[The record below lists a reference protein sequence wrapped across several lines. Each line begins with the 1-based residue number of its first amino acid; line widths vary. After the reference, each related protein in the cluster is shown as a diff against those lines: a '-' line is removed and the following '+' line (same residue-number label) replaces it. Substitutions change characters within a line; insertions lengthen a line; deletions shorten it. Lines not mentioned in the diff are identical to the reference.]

1 MSDWTTRI
9 TDHRVWNVMA
19 GLGPKIDEAEN
30 VEGIEPSAVES
41 LERLRAVLAFC
52 GKRLGATDPLTMTIA
67 PLDAIATSFQTATTE
82 VESFTKDKNFDHLT
96 TANTSGADQAL
107 GYLAQV
113 PGIAT
118 KQELVGLVQAA
129 NESRRAF
136 EQHAHKSSESL
147 KKAEGEIG
155 ELRKALELTQSAITN
170 LRGQIDTERQKIT
183 AQFSEQQKVF
193 GDSQEARSNT
203 FNESLRKIQET
214 LSQTNTDHQRQF
226 SEAQESRI
234 KDFSSAQ
241 AESQKRLNETL
252 ADYTKRLSDQDA
264 DFTKQRESAIVDYK
278 GQLKTL
284 ETDYQQKAKVILD
297 AVNQHR
303 VEVEKLVGVIG
314 AEGVTSGYQG
324 NANRARYTMY
334 VWQVF
339 AVGGFLG
346 LIWFA
351 YHAFLPTM
359 QGDFRW
365 GAFAARVFLTIT
377 VGVFAAYSVSQAD
390 RFYKMESKNRRLAL
404 ELAAIDPFIALLPQ
418 DEQYKFKLEVARRTF
433 AQEEPQ
439 ADPKADE
446 SPATTLD
453 VLASKETQGI
463 VESLVELAKALRK

>member
-1 MSDWTTRI
+1 MSEWTARI
-9 TDHRVWNVMA
+9 TDHRVWKVME

-52 GKRLGATDPLTMTIA
+52 GKRLGATDPLTMTLA

-82 VESFTKDKNFDHLT
+82 VESFTKDKNLDHLT

-129 NESRRAF
+129 NESRKAF
-136 EQHAHKSSESL
+136 EQHAKKSSDSL
-147 KKAEGEIG
+147 KRAEGEIG
-155 ELRKALELTQSAITN
+155 ELRKALESTQSLITT
-170 LRGQIDTERQKIT
+170 LQGQIDTERQKIT
-183 AQFSEQQKVF
+183 SQFSEQQKVF

-241 AESQKRLNETL
+241 VESQKRFNETL
-252 ADYTKRLSDQDA
+252 ADYSKRLSDHDA

-303 VEVEKLVGVIG
+303 LEVEKLVGVIG
-314 AEGVTSGYQG
+314 AEGVTSGYQD

-390 RFYKMESKNRRLAL
+390 RFYKMESTNRRLAL

-418 DEQYKFKLEVARRTF
+418 EEQYKFKLEVARRTF
-433 AQEEPQ
+433 AQEEPRT
-439 ADPKADE
+439 DSKADK
-446 SPATTLD
+446 SPATALD
-453 VLASKETQGI
+453 VIASKETQGI